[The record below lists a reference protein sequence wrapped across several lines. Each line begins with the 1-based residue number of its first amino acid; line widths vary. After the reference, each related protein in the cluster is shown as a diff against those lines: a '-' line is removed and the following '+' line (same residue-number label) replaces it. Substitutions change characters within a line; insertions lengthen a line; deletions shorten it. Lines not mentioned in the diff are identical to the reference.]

1 MKVEINPEDRQETGG
16 CQCKV
21 ALAAAQD
28 GICQPGRDKSFF
40 SAFEGMNFLS
50 SGQQLLVGPTGYGEC
65 GCIQNPVHVTM
76 GDNHTCHPLYH
87 QVADLIEIMG
97 AVAVCYLFFLLSTH
111 L

>member
-1 MKVEINPEDRQETGG
+1 MIFNIQQVEISPWDRRETGG

-28 GICQPGRDKSFF
+28 GICQPGRDKLFF
-40 SAFEGMNFLS
+40 SVRMKELKFLS

-76 GDNHTCHPLYH
+76 GDNNSCHPLYH
-87 QVADLIEIMG
+87 QVTNALHMG
-97 AVAVCYLFFLLSTH
+97 N
-111 L
+111 